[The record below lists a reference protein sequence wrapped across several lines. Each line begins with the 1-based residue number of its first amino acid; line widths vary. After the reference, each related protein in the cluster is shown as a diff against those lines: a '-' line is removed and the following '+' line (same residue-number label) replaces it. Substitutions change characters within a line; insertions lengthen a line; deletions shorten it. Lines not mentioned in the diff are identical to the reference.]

1 MKINVSQLLVVSLL
15 AGCSHSET
23 PQSVTENY
31 LSLMQKGDDSYI
43 EYVCMREKS
52 EPEIESLITQ
62 MSSFQVQSITSEGE
76 GAFVAQVKGIQG
88 SDEVLFQLPVR
99 QTETIYQKAQDLVAS
114 LNTDSLQT
122 QEGVKTINAIGQGL
136 DELGGLQPLKTPERL
151 DYSLKKFCVTG
162 SILK

>member
-1 MKINVSQLLVVSLL
+1 MKINLSQLLIVSLL

-43 EYVCMREKS
+43 EYACMREKPD
-52 EPEIESLITQ
+52 PEIESLITQ
-62 MSSFQVQSITSEGE
+62 MSSFQVEGVTPE
-76 GAFVAQVKGIQG
+76 RDGAFIAQVKGIQG
-88 SDEVLFQLPVR
+88 NDEISLQLPVR
-99 QTETIYQKAQDLVAS
+99 QTDAIYQKAQDLVAS

-122 QEGVKTINAIGQGL
+122 QERLKTTNAIGQAI
-136 DELGGLQPLKTPERL
+136 DDLGGLQPLKTPERL

-162 SILK
+162 SVLK